1 MPELIDIEGPTL
13 RRARRKRNLL
23 IALAVAVVVLVA
35 AGGLTAAWWITTDRL
50 AAGIDRFA
58 AKLKADGGNLTAASR
73 GRGGFPFHPAVV
85 LTNAEIAFPPGAP
98 GPWSWSGER
107 ATVSTSLFAP
117 NAIQVGVEG
126 SGRLQLT
133 PLGEAFDLTTKAKTA
148 TVRLLQNRG
157 REYAEAHVAG
167 LAVSASTG
175 ATVMVNA
182 ATLQLARP
190 TAPVTDERTESYG
203 MHLELAGLTLPPNDA
218 TPLGQRLDSL
228 VFDAHVLGPLDP
240 ALDTKAF
247 ETWRS
252 AGGTAQILRLEARF
266 GPLAIY
272 SDATL
277 SLDKDMQPIGAGTG
291 RIQGFAPALDALV
304 ATQAMKLNDAK
315 AAKAFLA
322 LLARPPAPGAPPE
335 IRVPLSIQEGK
346 LFVGPVALMTMPRID
361 WPQERAPA
369 KPAVDKPTAA
379 PGSPNGEDAPHA
391 APAPNVERLEDPK

>member
-23 IALAVAVVVLVA
+23 IALAVAGVALVA
-35 AGGLTAAWWITTDRL
+35 GGGLTVAWWVTTDRL

-58 AKLKADGGNLTAASR
+58 AKLKADGGNLTAAAR
-73 GRGGFPFHPAVV
+73 VRGGFPFHPAIV
-85 LTNAEIAFPPGAP
+85 LKGPEIAFPPGAP

-117 NAIQVGVEG
+117 NALDVGLEG
-126 SGRLQLT
+126 SGRLRMM
-133 PLGEAFDLTTKAKTA
+133 PFGEALDLTTQAKTA
-148 TVRLLQNRG
+148 TVRLLQSHG
-157 REYAEAHVAG
+157 REYAEARIAG
-167 LAVSASTG
+167 LVVGVPTG
-175 ATVMVNA
+175 TTVTVDS
-182 ATLQLARP
+182 ATLQLARA

-203 MHLELAGLTLPPNDA
+203 VHLELAGLTLPPSDA

-240 ALDTKAF
+240 AFDTKAF
-247 ETWRS
+247 EAWRS
-252 AGGTAQILRLEARF
+252 AGGTAQILRLEAQF

-277 SLDKDMQPIGAGTG
+277 ALDKDMQPIGAGTG

-335 IRVPLSIQEGK
+335 IRVPLSIQQGK
-346 LFVGPVALMTMPRID
+346 LFVGPVALMTMPWLE
-361 WPQERAPA
+361 WPPERAPA
-369 KPAVDKPTAA
+369 KAAVDKTVA
-379 PGSPNGEDAPHA
+379 PNSGGSEDAPHA
-391 APAPNVERLEDPK
+391 APAPKVERLEDPK